1 MLGISAHHGSPVQTR
16 RLRVVHCVG
25 FYFPES
31 TGGTEVYVRDLT
43 KALLSHSIDGTVIA
57 ATNGVADRYRWQDFD
72 VVRYR
77 PDATDNLADDTPGNP
92 ALNVT
97 AFQKIV
103 EATKP
108 DVFHLHSWTTG
119 AGLEHLRQAA
129 ELGIPAVVTM
139 HVPAALCMR
148 GTMLLE
154 GRGACDGRID
164 DRRCARCF
172 ALYRGLPRPAAWL
185 VSQLPKWDLH
195 DGEISRISSRA
206 TGLLS
211 IRASAARKARQLH
224 AMSDLSRRIVAPSE
238 WVRAAL
244 VANAVPQHKIM
255 VSPQA
260 ASEDFARRM
269 PRRRKSDHDT
279 EVVIGFLGRIV
290 VEKGPDLII
299 RAMADVSKDLPVRLR
314 VAGTGDE
321 PSYERRIRRLA
332 ARDPRIELVGLVEH
346 EQVLQFLESIDVL
359 AVPSRY
365 METGPLVVQ
374 EAQALG
380 IPVMGANLG
389 GIAERVRDGVD
400 GWLLPFDDP
409 RAWARAIV
417 EAVSNRDKLA
427 RLSQNMHRSR
437 TVADVASDMASLYR
451 DVLVEEAAAQ
461 PEFRPA

>member
-1 MLGISAHHGSPVQTR
+1 MLGDSPDRGSVVQSR

-25 FYFPES
+25 FYFPDT

-43 KALLSHSIDGTVIA
+43 KALLPHSIDGTIIA
-57 ATNGVADRYRWQDFD
+57 ATNGAADHYRWQGFD
-72 VVRYR
+72 VIRYR
-77 PDATDNLADDTPGNP
+77 PDATDNPADP
-92 ALNVT
+92 AGSQVTNAT

-103 EATKP
+103 EATRP
-108 DVFHLHSWTTG
+108 DLFHLHSWTTG

-129 ELGIPAVVTM
+129 ELGIPAVVTV
-139 HVPAALCMR
+139 HVAGALCMR
-148 GTMLLE
+148 GSMLLE
-154 GRGACDGRID
+154 GTRACDGRLD

-185 VSQLPKWDLH
+185 TAHLPKWDLH
-195 DGEISRISSRA
+195 DSEVSRISSRA

-211 IRASAARKARQLH
+211 IRASAARKVHQLH
-224 AMSDLSRRIVAPSE
+224 AMSDLSKRIVAPSD

-244 VANAVPQHKIM
+244 VANSVPSHKIV
-255 VSPQA
+255 VSAQA
-260 ASEDFARRM
+260 ASESFLRRM
-269 PRRRKSDHDT
+269 PRPPKSGHDT
-279 EVVIGFLGRIV
+279 GVVIGFLGRLV
-290 VEKGPDLII
+290 AEKAPDLVI
-299 RAMADVSKDLPVRLR
+299 RAMAHVSRDLPVRLR
-314 VAGTGDE
+314 VAGTGDQ
-321 PSYERRIRRLA
+321 PTYERRVRRLA

-346 EQVLQFLESIDVL
+346 GQVLQFLESIDVL
-359 AVPSRY
+359 AVPSRC

-389 GIAERVRDGVD
+389 GISERVRDGLD

-417 EAVSNRDKLA
+417 EAVSDRDKLA
-427 RLSQNMHRSR
+427 RLSRNMQRNR

-451 DVLVEEAAAQ
+451 DVMAEAAVAQ
-461 PEFRPA
+461 PEAQST

>member
-1 MLGISAHHGSPVQTR
+1 MLGGSPYRGSAVQSR
-16 RLRVVHCVG
+16 CLRVVHCVG
-25 FYFPES
+25 FYFPDS

-43 KALLSHSIDGTVIA
+43 KALLSHSIDGTIIA
-57 ATNGVADRYRWQDFD
+57 ATDGAADRYRWQGFD
-72 VVRYR
+72 VIRYR
-77 PDATDNLADDTPGNP
+77 PDATDNMADSPGSPSP
-92 ALNVT
+92 AMT
-97 AFQKIV
+97 TFQKIV
-103 EATKP
+103 EETRP

-119 AGLEHLRQAA
+119 AGLEHLRQV
-129 ELGIPAVVTM
+129 ERLGIPAVVTV

-154 GRGACDGRID
+154 GAGACDGRID

-195 DGEISRISSRA
+195 DGEISRIASRA

-224 AMSDLSRRIVAPSE
+224 AMSDLSKRIVAPSE

-244 VANAVPQHKIM
+244 IANAVPQDKIV
-255 VSPQA
+255 VSAQA
-260 ASEDFARRM
+260 ASDVFSRCT
-269 PRRRKSDHDT
+269 PRSRKGDDGK
-279 EVVIGFLGRIV
+279 EIVIGFLGRLVI
-290 VEKGPDLII
+290 EKAPDLII
-299 RAMADVSKDLPVRLR
+299 RAMAHVSKDLPVRLR

-321 PSYERRIRRLA
+321 STYQQRIRRLA

-346 EQVLQFLESIDVL
+346 EQVLQFLKSIDVL

-409 RAWARAIV
+409 RAWAQAIE
-417 EAVSNRDKLA
+417 EAVSDRDKLA
-427 RLSQNMHRSR
+427 RLSQNMQRNR

-451 DVLVEEAAAQ
+451 GVMAEEAVAE
-461 PEFRPA
+461 PGSRPT